1 MLALKLELPQTMTPI
16 NDRKFHDLCKKNPES
31 RIERTGEGDIVIMA
45 PTGGETGKRNF
56 LLAVK
61 IGKWNEEMKLGVLF
75 DSSTAF
81 KLPSSAIRSPDI
93 AFVRTK
99 KWKSL
104 SKEEKKK
111 FPPLCPD
118 FVIELLSDSDSILL
132 AKEKMDE
139 WMKNGCEL
147 AWLINLDSQKIHIYR
162 KDKPIQECK
171 GLKHTLS
178 GESTLPGFELNLKEI
193 L

>member
-1 MLALKLELPQTMTPI
+1 MLALKLELPKTITRI
-16 NDRKFHDLCKKNPES
+16 TDRKFQDLCQKNPES
-31 RIERTGEGDIVIMA
+31 RIERTSEGDIVIMA

-61 IGKWNEEMKLGVLF
+61 IGKWNEDAKLGVLF

-93 AFVRTK
+93 AFVKNK
-99 KWKSL
+99 KWNSI

-132 AKEKMDE
+132 TKEKMDE

-147 AWLINLDSQKIHIYR
+147 AWLIDLDSEKIYIYR
-162 KDKPIQECK
+162 KAEAIQELK

-178 GESTLPGFELNLKEI
+178 GESVLPGFKLNLKEI

>member
-1 MLALKLELPQTMTPI
+1 MLALKLELPKTITRI
-16 NDRKFHDLCKKNPES
+16 NDRKFQDLCKKNPES
-31 RIERTGEGDIVIMA
+31 RIERTS
-45 PTGGETGKRNF
+45 
-56 LLAVK
+56 
-61 IGKWNEEMKLGVLF
+61 EEAKLGVLF

-99 KWKSL
+99 KWNSI

-118 FVIELLSDSDSILL
+118 FVIELLSDSDSMLL

-147 AWLINLDSQKIHIYR
+147 AWLIDLDSEKIYIYR
-162 KDKPIQECK
+162 KSEAIQELK
-171 GLKHTLS
+171 GLKHILS
-178 GESTLPGFELNLKEI
+178 GESILPGFKLNLKEI

>member
-1 MLALKLELPQTMTPI
+1 MLALKLELPQTITRI

-31 RIERTGEGDIVIMA
+31 RLERTSEGDIVIMA

-56 LLAVK
+56 LLAVR
-61 IGKWNEEMKLGVLF
+61 IGKWNEEAKLGVLF

-93 AFVRTK
+93 AFVKNK
-99 KWKSL
+99 KWNSI

-132 AKEKMDE
+132 TKEKMDE

-147 AWLINLDSQKIHIYR
+147 AWLIDLDAQAIYIYR
-162 KDKPIQECK
+162 KDKPTQELK

-178 GESTLPGFELNLKEI
+178 GESILPGFKLNLKEI